1 MSLTN
6 GYLTTAEARAYIG
19 EPAGS
24 ESGLIEDVVEAVSRQ
39 IDAYCQRHFWQDG
52 TDDLGVARRFTAVDA
67 YTITFGPFN
76 DLVSV
81 DTVVED
87 GVTIT
92 AYQLEPRNVA
102 GPESR
107 PFTSIRRTSGTWSE
121 STPEDLFEVTVTG
134 VWGWPAV
141 PSAVKQACRIQ
152 VSRMF
157 KRADSPL
164 GVAGFGEFGVVR
176 VSTLDPDVKALL
188 QPYRIIGGI
197 A

>member
-6 GYLTTAEARAYIG
+6 GYLTAAEARAYIG
-19 EPAGS
+19 EPTGS
-24 ESGLIEDVVEAVSRQ
+24 EAALIEDVVEAVSRQ
-39 IDAYCQRHFWQDG
+39 IDAYCQRHFWQTDAG
-52 TDDLGVARRFTAVDA
+52 TARKFTAVDS
-67 YTITFGPFN
+67 YVIGFGPFN
-76 DLVSV
+76 DLVSASAV
-81 DTVVED
+81 SEN
-87 GVTIT
+87 GVAVTG
-92 AYQLEPRNVA
+92 YQLEPRNTS
-102 GPESR
+102 GPETR
-107 PFTSIRRTSGTWSE
+107 PFTSIRRTSGTWTE
-121 STPEDLFEVTVTG
+121 STAEALYEVTVTG

-152 VSRMF
+152 ASRMF

-188 QPYRIIGGI
+188 EPYRIVGGF

>member
-6 GYLTTAEARAYIG
+6 GYLTAAEARAYIG
-19 EPAGS
+19 EPTGS
-24 ESGLIEDVVEAVSRQ
+24 EAALIEDVVEAVSRQ
-39 IDAYCQRHFWQDG
+39 IDAFCQRHFWQSDAA
-52 TDDLGVARRFTAVDA
+52 TARKFTAVDP

-76 DLVSV
+76 DLVSASAV
-81 DTVVED
+81 TED

-92 AYQLEPRNVA
+92 AYRLEPRNTS
-102 GPESR
+102 GPETR
-107 PFTSIRRTSGTWSE
+107 PYTSIRRTSGTWSE
-121 STPEDLFEVTVTG
+121 STPEDLSEVTVTG

-152 VSRMF
+152 ASRMF

-188 QPYRIIGGI
+188 EPYRIVGGF